1 MCMYTNKINS
11 TSDSSEQ
18 LENRWTEL
26 NTAISIFFKH
36 SLKSDETSYKD
47 YVENYTIPY
56 LLEFR
61 IERFLET

>member
-36 SLKSDETSYKD
+36 SLKSDEISYKD
-47 YVENYTIPY
+47 YV
-56 LLEFR
+56 
-61 IERFLET
+61 